1 MNLLEKQKLEAV
13 KRLKMLELYPTVVKD
28 FEKSRKIYLSESD
41 GILFCLSK
49 DEKEMVKQW
58 EQEQNS
64 LVYHVIKT
72 NTNFGLL
79 YSLLYVSDTQEEW
92 EMESDDV
99 NELTPFVYVVN
110 KTEPMFSEFGS
121 IAIMPKNGG
130 LVRVV

>member
-41 GILFCLSK
+41 GILFCLSE
-49 DEKEMVKQW
+49 DEKEMVKEW

-64 LVYHVIKT
+64 LVCHVIKT

-79 YSLLYVSDTQEEW
+79 YSLLYVSDTEDEW

-121 IAIMPKNGG
+121 ITIMPKNGG

>member
-1 MNLLEKQKLEAV
+1 MNLLEKKLEAV

-28 FEKSRKIYLSESD
+28 FEKSGKIYLSESD
-41 GILFCLSK
+41 GILFCLSE
-49 DEKEMVKQW
+49 DEKEMVKKW

-64 LVYHVIKT
+64 LVYHVVKT

-79 YSLLYVSDTQEEW
+79 YSLLYVSDTEDEW

-121 IAIMPKNGG
+121 ITIMPKNGG
-130 LVRVV
+130 LVRVF

>member
-1 MNLLEKQKLEAV
+1 MNLLEKQKFEAV
-13 KRLKMLELYPTVVKD
+13 KRLKMLGLYPTVITD
-28 FEKSRKIYLSESD
+28 FEKKGKLYLSESD
-41 GILFCLSK
+41 GILFCLSE
-49 DEKEMVKQW
+49 DEKEMIKQW

-64 LVYHVIKT
+64 LVYHVVKT

-79 YSLLYVSDTQEEW
+79 YSLLYVSDTEDEW

-121 IAIMPKNGG
+121 ITIMPKNGG
-130 LVRVV
+130 LVRVF

>member
-1 MNLLEKQKLEAV
+1 MNLLEKKLEAV

-28 FEKSRKIYLSESD
+28 FEKSGKIYLSESD
-41 GILFCLSK
+41 GILFCLSE
-49 DEKEMVKQW
+49 DEKEMVKKW
-58 EQEQNS
+58 EQEQNG
-64 LVYHVIKT
+64 LVYHVVKT

-79 YSLLYVSDTQEEW
+79 YSLLYVSDTEDEW

-121 IAIMPKNGG
+121 ITIMPKNGG
-130 LVRVV
+130 LVRVF

>member
-1 MNLLEKQKLEAV
+1 MNLLEKKLEAV

-28 FEKSRKIYLSESD
+28 FEKSGKIYLSESD
-41 GILFCLSK
+41 GILFCLSE
-49 DEKEMVKQW
+49 DEKEMVKKW

-64 LVYHVIKT
+64 LVYHVVKT

-79 YSLLYVSDTQEEW
+79 YSLLYVSDTEDEW

-121 IAIMPKNGG
+121 ITIMTKNGG
-130 LVRVV
+130 LVRVF

>member
-41 GILFCLSK
+41 GILFCLSE
-49 DEKEMVKQW
+49 DEKEMVKEW

-79 YSLLYVSDTQEEW
+79 YSLLYVSDTEDEW

-121 IAIMPKNGG
+121 ITIMPKNGG